1 MPMSWHRNHAR
12 APRRAGAAEHAVA
25 TVSHLL

>member
-1 MPMSWHRNHAR
+1 MSWRRHHTR